1 MHVRIF
7 LCIVFSILLMQS
19 PCWRT
24 HQSCTGIF
32 SNLCVSFHF
41 KIKINFLYKESWSI
55 EKLDIRE
62 YILSCFHLL
71 LTSFSFEFLSR
82 LSFCLSVHSVRRT
95 TR

>member
-24 HQSCTGIF
+24 HQSCTGVF

-41 KIKINFLYKESWSI
+41 KIKINFLYKESSI
-55 EKLDIRE
+55 EVGHKRVHI
-62 YILSCFHLL
+62 IM
-71 LTSFSFEFLSR
+71 FSFIAHFI
-82 LSFCLSVHSVRRT
+82 
-95 TR
+95 